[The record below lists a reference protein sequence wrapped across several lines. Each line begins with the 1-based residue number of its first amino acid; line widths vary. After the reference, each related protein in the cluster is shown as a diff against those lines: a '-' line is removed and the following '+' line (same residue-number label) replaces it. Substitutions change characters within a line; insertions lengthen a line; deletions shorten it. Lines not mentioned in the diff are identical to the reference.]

1 MFSFTNITNVSNVL
15 SYHTANVTMLL
26 MLRCYQ
32 CYNVSNVLSYH
43 TANVTALA
51 GETTSLNCRVHRLG
65 NRFVSKIY
73 VFQHV
78 SCSRSVS
85 WLKRDQIH
93 LLTVGRYTYTSDLR
107 SIHLSGFLGRIR
119 LHLCVV
125 LC

>member
-1 MFSFTNITNVSNVL
+1 MYIKVNLS
-15 SYHTANVTMLL
+15 SYHTANVSNVTYVMTFPMLP
-26 MLRCYQ
+26 MLPMIQ
-32 CYNVSNVLSYH
+32 CYNVLSYH